1 MKSRNNK
8 HIENILDAVS
18 ENFDLSIVEEEVLDS
33 FLNVLKDGDIKKLK
47 QVEHLLNEEFDNLLE
62 TIPDDIVKDYC
73 ERELDMVTR
82 KYMNEVLDA
91 DYKID
96 LENMTSYEL
105 FKIAENNGYELV
117 KKEKTSIVEDVQM
130 EEMKELF
137 LNLSCAEKEEI
148 INKLR
153 YKL

>member
-1 MKSRNNK
+1 MKSRTNR
-8 HIENILDAVS
+8 HIENILDVVS

-33 FLNVLKDGDIKKLK
+33 ILILLKDGDIKKLK
-47 QVEHLLNEEFDNLLE
+47 QVEHLLNEEFDELLE
-62 TIPDDIVKDYC
+62 TIPDSVIGRYC

-105 FKIAENNGYELV
+105 SEIAENNGYELV
-117 KKEKTSIVEDVQM
+117 KKETTSIVEDMQM

-137 LNLSCAEKEEI
+137 LNLSCAEKEEL
-148 INKLR
+148 INKLKR
-153 YKL
+153 L